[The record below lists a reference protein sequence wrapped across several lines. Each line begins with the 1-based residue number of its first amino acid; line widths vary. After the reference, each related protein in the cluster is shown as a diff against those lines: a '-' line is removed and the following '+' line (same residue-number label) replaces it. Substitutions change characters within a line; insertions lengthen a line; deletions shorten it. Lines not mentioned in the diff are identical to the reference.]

1 MQRWLREV
9 TMGLV
14 RKTLSVATLGAVSFR
29 GKKEKL
35 RRAERALRDAEQ
47 DLARERSARETAER
61 RIGAAEE
68 RVKQATAE
76 ASHAAKRLEKVER
89 KPISLSALPLGD
101 LKLRDVRITTGDRIR
116 LEASFGA

>member
-1 MQRWLREV
+1 MPRWLREV

-29 GKKEKL
+29 GKKERL
-35 RRAERALRDAEQ
+35 RRADRALRDAEQ

-68 RVKQATAE
+68 RVKHATTE
-76 ASHAAKRLEKVER
+76 ASHAARTER
-89 KPISLSALPLGD
+89 PAMPLAGD
-101 LKLRDVRITTGDRIR
+101 G
-116 LEASFGA
+116 LEACGLSSTRTS